1 MTAPCERE
9 TRGVSRALVGGLAFL
24 AALVVTAPAHGQTP
38 TFDVLIRGGRV
49 LDGTGNPWRYA
60 DVGIRSGR
68 IVAVGR
74 LQHAAAD
81 RVIDAAGKVVT
92 PGFIDIHSHA
102 DDPNYGPRGLRSSD
116 PRRRAAPNLVMQG
129 ITTVVV
135 NQDGRSPV
143 AIGGQKAEL
152 DRLGIGV
159 NAALMVGHGSV
170 RGAVLGDDF
179 RRASTAAEVA
189 RMRDLVRRGMED
201 GAWGLSAGLEYVPGR
216 WSTTDEVVALV
227 EEIVPFGGVYI
238 AHERSEGADPMWYWP
253 SRHDGRPPS
262 LIDAV
267 RETIEIGERTG
278 ATVVAS
284 HIKAKGANYWG
295 ASAIVIRLIEEA
307 RARGVAVYADQ
318 YPYNTTGS
326 DGRTVLIPDWVWG
339 SERPRTRNFSGAL
352 RRVLANDSLATLL
365 RTDVA
370 HEIQRRGGAAN
381 VVVMEYPD
389 VDVVGRS
396 VAQLAAARGVG
407 SVEVA
412 IALQLEGDS
421 AIPGGGAL
429 RGFSLSEYD
438 IEPYAAQEWTV
449 TATDGWIA
457 LPEDGLTH
465 TRVYGSFPR
474 KIGYYARDRG
484 VLTVAA
490 AVRSA
495 TSLPAAIMGLHD
507 RGAVRE
513 GFVADLVVLDFDSLA
528 DNATFFE
535 PHRYPSGI
543 DYVLIGGEFAVDRGR
558 PTGALIG
565 RVLTPGDQRP

>member
-1 MTAPCERE
+1 MRNALA
-9 TRGVSRALVGGLAFL
+9 GVLLVLANVAVAL
-24 AALVVTAPAHGQTP
+24 PAHAQATQY
-38 TFDVLIRGGRV
+38 DVLITGGRI

-60 DVGIRSGR
+60 DVGVRDGR
-68 IVAVGR
+68 IAAVGR
-74 LQHAAAD
+74 LQGATAA
-81 RVIDAAGKVVT
+81 RVIDASGKVVT
-92 PGFIDIHSHA
+92 PGFVDIHSHA

-116 PRRRAAPNLVMQG
+116 ARRRAAPNLVMQG

-152 DRLGIGV
+152 DRLGIGL

-170 RGAVLGDDF
+170 RGEVMGDDF
-179 RRASTAAEVA
+179 RRVATAAEVS
-189 RMRDLVRRGMED
+189 RMRALVRRGMED

-227 EEIVPFGGVYI
+227 EEIEPHGGVYI
-238 AHERSEGADPMWYWP
+238 SHERSEGADPMWYWP
-253 SRHDGRPPS
+253 SQHVGRPPS

-295 ASAIVIRLIEEA
+295 ASAVVIRLIEDA
-307 RARGVAVYADQ
+307 RSRGVSVYADQ

-326 DGRTVLIPDWVWG
+326 DGRTVLIPNWVWG
-339 SERPRTRNFSGAL
+339 SERPRTRNFTGAL
-352 RRVLANDSLATLL
+352 RRVLANDSLAALL
-365 RTDVA
+365 RTDIA
-370 HEIQRRGGAAN
+370 HEIQRRGGADN
-381 VVVMEYPD
+381 VVVMEYPNA
-389 VDVVGRS
+389 DVVGRS
-396 VAQLAAARGVG
+396 VAQLAADRGVG
-407 SVEVA
+407 PVDVA
-412 IALQLEGDS
+412 IVLQLEGDS
-421 AIPGGGAL
+421 ALPGGGAF

-438 IEPYAAQEWTV
+438 IEPYAAKEWTV
-449 TATDGWIA
+449 TATDGWVA

-465 TRVYGSFPR
+465 TRVYGTFPR
-474 KIGYYARDRG
+474 KISYYARERG

-495 TSLPAAIMGLHD
+495 TSLPAAVMGFRD
-507 RGAVRE
+507 RGMIRE
-513 GFVADLVVLDFDSLA
+513 GYVADLVVLDLESLA

-535 PHRYPSGI
+535 PHQYPSGI
-543 DYVLIGGEFAVDRGR
+543 EYVLIAGQLAVEGGS

-565 RVLTPGDQRP
+565 RVLTRSGQAP

>member
-1 MTAPCERE
+1 MSEPGPR
-9 TRGVSRALVGGLAFL
+9 RWVRRALVGAVLPLAL
-24 AALVVTAPAHGQTP
+24 AALPSGALGQAT
-38 TFDVLIRGGRV
+38 TYDVLITGARV
-49 LDGTGNPWRYA
+49 LDGSGNPWRYA
-60 DVGIRSGR
+60 DVAVRDGR
-68 IVAVGR
+68 IAAVGR
-74 LQHAAAD
+74 LRGAAAA
-81 RVIDAAGKVVT
+81 RVIDATGKVVT

-116 PRRRAAPNLVMQG
+116 ARRRAAPNLVMQG

-143 AIGGQKAEL
+143 AIDRQKAEL
-152 DRLGIGV
+152 NRLGIGV
-159 NAALMVGHGSV
+159 NTALMVGHGSV
-170 RGAVLGDDF
+170 RGEVMGDDF
-179 RRASTAAEVA
+179 RRAATAAEVT
-189 RMRDLVRRGMED
+189 RMRALVRRGMEE

-238 AHERSEGADPMWYWP
+238 SHERSEGADPMWYWP
-253 SRHDGRPPS
+253 SQHEGRPPS

-278 ATVVAS
+278 AIVVAS
-284 HIKAKGANYWG
+284 HVKAKGANYWG
-295 ASAIVIRLIEEA
+295 ASAVVIRLIEEA

-339 SERPRTRNFSGAL
+339 LERQRPRDFSAAL
-352 RRVLANDSLATLL
+352 RRALADDSLAVLI
-365 RTDVA
+365 RTDIA

-381 VVVMEYPD
+381 VVVMEYSNT
-389 VDVVGRS
+389 DVVGRS
-396 VAQLAAARGVG
+396 VAQLAMERGVG
-407 SVEVA
+407 PVDVA
-412 IALQLEGDS
+412 ITLQFEGDPTV
-421 AIPGGGAL
+421 PGGGAL

-474 KIGYYARDRG
+474 KIGYYARERG
-484 VLTVAA
+484 VLSVAA

-495 TSLPAAIMGLHD
+495 TSLPAAVMGFPD
-507 RGAVRE
+507 RGTIRE
-513 GFVADLVVLDFDSLA
+513 GAVADLVVIDLDALA

-535 PHRYPSGI
+535 PHQYPSGI
-543 DYVLIGGEFAVDRGR
+543 EHVLIGGQFAVDGGR

-565 RVLTPGDQRP
+565 RVLIRGDRR